1 MKEMREQIKFKEA
14 LEAKRKVAAE
24 ELLRQRQMRFERRKE
39 IYEEFKTKVSKITD
53 DDDVDVIIDQM
64 GLSEAELS

>member
-1 MKEMREQIKFKEA
+1 MKEMREQIKFKEE